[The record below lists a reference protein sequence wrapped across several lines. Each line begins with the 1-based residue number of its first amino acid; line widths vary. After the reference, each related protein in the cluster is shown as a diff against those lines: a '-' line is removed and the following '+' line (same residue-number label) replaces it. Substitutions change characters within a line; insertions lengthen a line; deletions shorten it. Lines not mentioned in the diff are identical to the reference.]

1 MKSCQISVSV
11 LMYLSFASSC
21 LEAAVFVKAGLCPL
35 PAEDPLP
42 NGISRC
48 NHDNDCD
55 GKKKCC
61 PTIIGRACMLPDS
74 DRVLCPDG
82 KTAERTCSDDDDC
95 PESEECYKPKLIC
108 CSSESTDKPGKCP
121 SVVTPESWSQTGD
134 DHCSDDDECQGSR
147 KCCKTLLGSRC
158 LLPIL

>member
-1 MKSCQISVSV
+1 MKPCRISVSV

-95 PESEECYKPKLIC
+95 PQKPT
-108 CSSESTDKPGKCP
+108 EKPGRCP
-121 SVVTPESWSQTGD
+121 SLVTPERWSEAGD
-134 DHCSDDDECQGSR
+134 DHCNDDDECQGSR

-158 LLPIL
+158 LLPILK